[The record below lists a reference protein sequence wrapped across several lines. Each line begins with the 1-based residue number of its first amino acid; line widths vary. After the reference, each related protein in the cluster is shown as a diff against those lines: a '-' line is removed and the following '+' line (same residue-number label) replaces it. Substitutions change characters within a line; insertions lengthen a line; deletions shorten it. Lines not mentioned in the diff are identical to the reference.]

1 MLLNGLHYSSSCA
14 LRKVMAARLASVKG
28 VLAFAL
34 EDAYDIF
41 SEDSESN
48 QKIQTLKTA
57 YKLFTNEQYKVS
69 T

>member
-1 MLLNGLHYSSSCA
+1 MIITQFQTALEYSGK
-14 LRKVMAARLASVKG
+14 RRVARLSAVKDNLG
-28 VLAFAL
+28 FAL

-57 YKLFTNEQYKVS
+57 YKLFTNEQYKVQ

>member
-1 MLLNGLHYSSSCA
+1 MLKDQLGMILQ
-14 LRKVMAARLASVKG
+14 
-28 VLAFAL
+28 
-34 EDAYDIF
+34 DAYDIF

-57 YKLFTNEQYKVS
+57 YKLFTNEQYKVQ